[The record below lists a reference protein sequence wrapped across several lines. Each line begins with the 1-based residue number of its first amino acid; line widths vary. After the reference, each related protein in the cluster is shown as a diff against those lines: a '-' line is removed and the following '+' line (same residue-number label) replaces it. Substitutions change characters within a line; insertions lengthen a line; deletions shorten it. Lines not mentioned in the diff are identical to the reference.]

1 MGNKN
6 KTLKSRKLWEIVLS
20 VGIMLNTLIVQA
32 EEVVPIQTQIV
43 VEIGEQKKISITK
56 EKNLKWLSGNKEVA
70 TVDSNGVVTGIKSGK
85 VYITARDLDTLK
97 DYRCLAVIE
106 ESSYEDSGM
115 EGNTDDSTENFPEG
129 SEDEFEIQKELTVKL
144 GEEKQLYV
152 KGEKKNLKWLS
163 GNKEIA
169 TVNGDGIVTGIKQ
182 GKVWITARDM
192 NTLKDYRCLVTVEKL
207 QQEELFEFSQG
218 LSEKIVV
225 ADGWCSGEG
234 FESFWKDDNIKLENG
249 NLLLQITENEPSKEQ
264 KWLSGEIFVNA
275 FYQYGMYE
283 VSMKPIR
290 SSGVVNG
297 FFTYTGPGYGYPWEE
312 VDIEFLGND
321 TTKVQFNYIVNG
333 NASHK
338 FLYSLGFDA
347 SESFH
352 TYGFEW
358 EKDYIAW
365 YVDGKEVYRVTGQMP
380 SNPAKIM
387 ANVWVTS
394 LSSWAGVFEGKTPL
408 TAEIEWIKYT
418 PACGNSQ

>member
-218 LSEKIVV
+218 L
-225 ADGWCSGEG
+225 
-234 FESFWKDDNIKLENG
+234 
-249 NLLLQITENEPSKEQ
+249 
-264 KWLSGEIFVNA
+264 
-275 FYQYGMYE
+275 
-283 VSMKPIR
+283 
-290 SSGVVNG
+290 
-297 FFTYTGPGYGYPWEE
+297 
-312 VDIEFLGND
+312 
-321 TTKVQFNYIVNG
+321 
-333 NASHK
+333 
-338 FLYSLGFDA
+338 
-347 SESFH
+347 
-352 TYGFEW
+352 
-358 EKDYIAW
+358 
-365 YVDGKEVYRVTGQMP
+365 
-380 SNPAKIM
+380 
-387 ANVWVTS
+387 
-394 LSSWAGVFEGKTPL
+394 
-408 TAEIEWIKYT
+408 
-418 PACGNSQ
+418 